1 MSKPPATRR
10 CTFTTKAGR
19 PCQAWSVHGTDPP
32 TCASHAKLT
41 IGAGAPLG
49 NTNRLDHGFYSR
61 QYTHQEM
68 ADLVTLS
75 DNAGLDDEIASIR
88 IATRRVMAHL
98 KEELDPWRFERLT
111 KLVYGGAIT
120 IARLLRT
127 RQMLGQDQLG
137 PFDRI
142 IAGVLD
148 DISSDLEVNL

>member
-1 MSKPPATRR
+1 MR
-10 CTFTTKAGR
+10 GR
-19 PCQAWSVHGTDPP
+19 DICN
-32 TCASHAKLT
+32 SHAGLNL
-41 IGAGAPLG
+41 GAGAPPG

-61 QYTHQEM
+61 QYTPQEM

-75 DNAGLDDEIASIR
+75 DITGLDDEIATIR

-111 KLVYGGAIT
+111 KLVYGGAVT

-127 RQMLGQDQLG
+127 RQLLDQDQLS
-137 PFDRI
+137 PFDHI

-148 DISSDLEVNL
+148 DISSDIKVNL